1 MHSPFNQSNGG
12 ESVNTTLHRV
22 CDSEP
27 VEPQGDPIA
36 IARGV
41 ALFLTIAALSV
52 AASALITNWLVPLIE
67 RASR

>member
-1 MHSPFNQSNGG
+1 M
-12 ESVNTTLHRV
+12 NTTLHRV

-27 VEPQGDPIA
+27 AEPQGDPTA

-41 ALFLTIAALSV
+41 ALFVAIAALSV
-52 AASALITNWLVPLIE
+52 AASALITNWLVPIIE